1 MENSDFSPSNC
12 DKTHPLPTPRLET
25 SKPSGHVSQTKDMEA
40 KNQVGQQP
48 WQKSEFLST
57 LFTRGMIVGALLGVF
72 ALAAL
77 GLAML
82 AAPFIAKPKRDVEDA
97 EFEPVNDADAD
108 AEPQPAA

>member
-1 MENSDFSPSNC
+1 M
-12 DKTHPLPTPRLET
+12 
-25 SKPSGHVSQTKDMEA
+25 
-40 KNQVGQQP
+40 KNLIEKISTTFASALVMLVG
-48 WQKSEFLST
+48 LVMAGLGVMT
-57 LFTRGMIVGALLGVF
+57 MALLGVF

-97 EFEPVNDADAD
+97 EFEPVDDTDADANAD

>member
-1 MENSDFSPSNC
+1 M
-12 DKTHPLPTPRLET
+12 
-25 SKPSGHVSQTKDMEA
+25 
-40 KNQVGQQP
+40 KNLIEKISATVA
-48 WQKSEFLST
+48 ST
-57 LFTRGMIVGALLGVF
+57 LVLLVGLVMAGLGVMTMALLGVF

-97 EFEPVNDADAD
+97 EFEPVNDADTDADAD

>member
-1 MENSDFSPSNC
+1 M
-12 DKTHPLPTPRLET
+12 
-25 SKPSGHVSQTKDMEA
+25 
-40 KNQVGQQP
+40 KNLIEKISATVA
-48 WQKSEFLST
+48 ST
-57 LFTRGMIVGALLGVF
+57 LVLLVGLVMAGLGVMTMALLGVF

-108 AEPQPAA
+108 TNAGAEPQPAA